1 MSDFL
6 IRRRH
11 LLKMGAAGAGFMA
24 MGSAGLLSAVPAA
37 QRLLAGASAGS
48 LYIEVFPTSPLILS
62 PFSDTADNQLPIPV
76 AARPVPSDPLA
87 AAAYWSSRGLPAPAP
102 VKGGLQDANG
112 AVHQIDASLVP
123 GTVAAPLIYHVR
135 LQVGTHRF
143 TNSQVLPIDS
153 FGLPAQSFDAAGN
166 TYPAGQVRSLPP
178 TLITGFNSDWTD
190 TNPVGFPGPRVNAQ
204 YGHPVVLRFDNQMHI
219 NNTGLS
225 RNDFG
230 APEWGFL
237 THLHNGHTA
246 PESDGQPHYRA
257 NQQFTQ
263 AAFGGSAT
271 LTGNYSPLGYMPM
284 DWVDNLYMNYPAGGD
299 DREKQGLFWFHDH
312 FHNHTGANV
321 YKGMVGLF
329 PMYDPGSP
337 SLGPQVIDNGDETTG
352 LRLPGVRTNNADGSF
367 DVAYDIPLAFYDV
380 RLDDGV
386 TIHQDFHAPQYPT
399 ITPGI
404 THPEFWG
411 QSYFKHF
418 PNHGFVGDIFT
429 VNGSAFPVMH
439 VKRRQYRFRTLD
451 ASISRIYEYSFMSSS
466 GGPKAAKDL
475 GYSGD
480 ELQGQYRLPDGQQ
493 CMRMLQVESGG
504 GLLPNPI
511 MRDKIEI
518 WPAMRRGFVIDFAHY
533 QDGSPTKAGDVVYLV
548 NTAKMPDGRMP
559 SAGTFASPDPN
570 YKIPMIKIIID
581 GDPVTDNSMPIAQLA
596 SIGQLAAAAGQ
607 ASLRKQPKLIL
618 ADGNSYE
625 PSQVIDSSG
634 KPIAPLQAM
643 INNGR
648 QFTLQRGGTTTL
660 PLPNEPND
668 NEWSINGHS
677 FDQTINE
684 LDQMGR
690 PTTPTQGHPEIWT
703 VINGGGG
710 WVHPMHMHM
719 EEHKILFRNGKAAAT
734 WQANALSTDP
744 RHADDTGKDDV
755 VLLDPSES
763 VMFYRN
769 FRTFKG
775 KYVAHCHNLAHED
788 HAMMF
793 GWEII

>member
-24 MGSAGLLSAVPAA
+24 MGSAGLLSAAPVA
-37 QRLLAGASAGS
+37 QRLLAGVSADQ

-62 PFSDTADNQLPIPV
+62 PFSDTTAGQLPIPV
-76 AARPVPSDPLA
+76 AARPVPSDPTA
-87 AAAYWSSRGLPAPAP
+87 AAAYWASRGLPVPTPA
-102 VKGGLQDANG
+102 KGYLQDANG
-112 AVHQIDASLVP
+112 AVHQLGPGDVP

-143 TNSQVLPIDS
+143 TQSQVLPINS
-153 FGLPAQSFDAAGN
+153 SGQPSQSFDANGN
-166 TYPAGQVRSLPP
+166 TYPAGVVRNLPP

-204 YGHPVVLRFDNQMHI
+204 YGHPVVLRFDNQLQV

-230 APEWGFL
+230 SPEWGFL
-237 THLHNGHTA
+237 THLHNSHTA

-263 AAFGGSAT
+263 SKFGGSST
-271 LTGNYSPLGYMPM
+271 MTGNYSPLGYMPM
-284 DWVDNLYMNYPAGGD
+284 DWVDNLYLNYPAGGD

-337 SLGPQVIDNGDETTG
+337 SLGIADFGDETQG
-352 LRLPGVRTNNADGSF
+352 LRLPGIRTNNSDGSF

-380 RLDDGV
+380 CLDDGV
-386 TIHQDFHAPQYPT
+386 TVHQDFHAPQYPS
-399 ITPGI
+399 ITSGI

-429 VNGSAFPVMH
+429 VNGSAFPVLH

-451 ASISRIYEYSFMSSS
+451 ASVSRIYEYSFMSSS

-475 GYSGD
+475 GYQGTD
-480 ELQGQYRLPDGQQ
+480 LQGQYRLPDGQQ
-493 CMRMLQVESGG
+493 CMRMLQVENGG

-518 WPAMRRGFVIDFAHY
+518 WPAMRRGFIVDFAHY

-548 NTAKMPDGRMP
+548 NTCKMPDGRLP
-559 SAGTFASPDPN
+559 VAGTFASADPN

-581 GDPVTDNSMPIAQLA
+581 GDAVTDNSLPISQLLA
-596 SIGQLAAAAGQ
+596 NGQAARAAGQ

-634 KPIAPLQAM
+634 KPIAALQTM

-684 LDQMGR
+684 LDQLGR
-690 PTTPTQGHPEIWT
+690 PTTPTQGQPEIWT
-703 VINGGGG
+703 IINGGGG

-734 WQANALSTDP
+734 WQTDP
-744 RHADDTGKDDV
+744 TITDSRHADDTGKDDV
-755 VLLDPSES
+755 VLMDPSEQ